1 MTPLDAAVLALLVLI
16 GAGGYHQGLIRG
28 LTRLL
33 GLLLIA
39 FVTLLL
45 SVGISNRGELQAMIL
60 RTLALCA
67 AIMLLVGVLTSLLNR
82 AIPRAWHATRIN
94 KLLGVVPALLQGLLV
109 ATLMLGLIHRLA
121 LEPEMQ
127 QYLARGVVTGPLILP
142 VSWMEQS
149 LAGVR

>member
-33 GLLLIA
+33 GLVLIA
-39 FVTLLL
+39 FITLIL
-45 SVGISNRGELQAMIL
+45 SVGINNRGELRSMIL

-67 AIMLLVGVLTSLLNR
+67 AVMLSVGALTWLLNR
-82 AIPRAWHATRIN
+82 AIPRAWHDARIN
-94 KLLGVVPALLQGLLV
+94 KLLGVLPALLQGLIV
-109 ATLMLGLIHRLA
+109 AALMLGLVHRLA

-142 VSWMEQS
+142 VSWIEQS

>member
-1 MTPLDAAVLALLVLI
+1 MTALDAAVLALLVLI

-39 FVTLLL
+39 FITLLL
-45 SVGISNRGELQAMIL
+45 SAGISTRGELRPMIL

-67 AIMLLVGVLTSLLNR
+67 AVMLLVGALIWQLNR
-82 AIPRAWHATRIN
+82 SIPRAWHAARIN
-94 KLLGVVPALLQGLLV
+94 KRLGVLPALLQGLIV
-109 ATLMLGLIHRLA
+109 AALTLGLVHRLA

-142 VSWMEQS
+142 VSWIEQS
-149 LAGVR
+149 LAGMR